1 MLIGR
6 ACSDSRSTIAELAPK
21 EANRLKGVQGDIEDL
36 SVFLRGLAQR
46 LHPALIDKGGLRAA
60 LRGLVDELE
69 RGYGLKVSL
78 SLPEGEVPLGL
89 APQRE
94 LVLFR
99 IAQEA
104 LHNVVKHA
112 EVKSAELTLTRN
124 GNQIQL
130 TVKDQGRGFDQSK
143 PGTGSGI
150 GLISINERAYLAEG
164 QVEIVSALGEGTM
177 VRASLPRA
185 NGEAP

>member
-1 MLIGR
+1 MLMGR
-6 ACSDSRSTIAELAPK
+6 ACSDSSGAVAALAPLEAKRLDALQAEL
-21 EANRLKGVQGDIEDL
+21 QDL
-36 SVFLRGLAQR
+36 SVFLRGLAHR

-78 SLPEGEVPLGL
+78 SLPEGEAPLGL
-89 APQRE
+89 PPQRE

-104 LHNVVKHA
+104 LHNVVKHSQ
-112 EVKSAELTLTRN
+112 VLSADLNLAGN
-124 GNQIQL
+124 GDRIQL
-130 TVKDQGRGFDQSK
+130 TVTDRGCGFD
-143 PGTGSGI
+143 PERPRVGSGI

-164 QVEIVSALGEGTM
+164 QVEILSAPGEGTT
-177 VRASLPRA
+177 VRAWLPLDSGGA
-185 NGEAP
+185 V